1 MGGRLEQ
8 ATIALSKL
16 RGQPRD
22 SECSSRIVRD
32 RGQRGVRTCYHS
44 GSWLVLE
51 LGQLL
56 QGKFVAVQIELTT
69 YYFGH
74 FLADDATM
82 DWCQLHLLLLHPFPT
97 VYRSHRQHVPHFAH
111 LHPGQR
117 LLHTIVILDC

>member
-51 LGQLL
+51 LGQLF

-74 FLADDATM
+74 FLQMMQQWTGVNFIFYYPP
-82 DWCQLHLLLLHPFPT
+82 PFLQST
-97 VYRSHRQHVPHFAH
+97 GA
-111 LHPGQR
+111 
-117 LLHTIVILDC
+117 IDNM